1 MIVIKR
7 IHHPPDPN
15 DGLRVLV
22 DQVWPRGLRKERVR
36 VDEWRKGLAPS
47 NALRKWF
54 GHVPRRWEEFKWR
67 YPKEL
72 ETRGKMDE
80 VQKLADEA
88 KRETITLLFGAGDEA
103 HNNAVVLKEIIE
115 RLS

>member
-7 IHHPPDPN
+7 INDPPNPN

-36 VDEWRKGLAPS
+36 IDEWRKDLAPS

-54 GHVPRRWEEFKWR
+54 GHVPTRWEEFKRR
-67 YPKEL
+67 YPQEL
-72 ETRGKMDE
+72 ETRGKVDE
-80 VQKLADEA
+80 LRKLADEA
-88 KRETITLLFGAGDEA
+88 KREKITLLFGAGDEE
-103 HNNAVVLKEIIE
+103 HNNAVILKELLE
-115 RLS
+115 SLS